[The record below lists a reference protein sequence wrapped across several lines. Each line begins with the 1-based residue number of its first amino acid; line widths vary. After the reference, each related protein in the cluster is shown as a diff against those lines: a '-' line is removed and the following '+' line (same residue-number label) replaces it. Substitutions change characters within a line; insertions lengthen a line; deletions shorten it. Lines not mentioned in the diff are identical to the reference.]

1 MRISN
6 FKKFDLNKM
15 IHKELN
21 KNLVKYFISK
31 NYSKL
36 KSDKITKVAYKNFYF
51 FKFSSKSFFRRSCI
65 RTGLCRSVFR
75 FFKLSRYNCRFF
87 ASNGLFVGI
96 SKASF

>member
-1 MRISN
+1 MRPSN
-6 FKKFDLNKM
+6 FKKFDLKRM
-15 IHKELN
+15 VSKELY
-21 KNLVKYFISK
+21 KNYVKYFISK
-31 NYSKL
+31 NYSFL

-75 FFKLSRYNCRFF
+75 FFKLSRYTCRYF
-87 ASNGLFVGI
+87 ASNGLFIGV

>member
-31 NYSKL
+31 NYSEL

-51 FKFSSKSFFRRSCI
+51 FKFSSKSFFRRSCV

-87 ASNGLFVGI
+87 ASNGLFVGV